1 MSLAARLQ
9 TLYGWTPNY
18 RLVLRKPVP
27 TGLEMTKVPQSNG
40 ISGWIV
46 LTYDNAIPV
55 CLWISAQECRKIPC
69 IVDERLCGD
78 TFLKVE
84 KVGPLDFVVADIW
97 VFNSNCVF
105 ACSTFQQRYE
115 WLPTLLKKFTSCV
128 PGVTANLVHK
138 SGYAFKIIKGY
149 EHHTNETPGKQG
161 YFEEGRG
168 LSVVKSLNISDCFE
182 VNGKGYLRVPDLKT
196 SEYLRSKSKEFEAV
210 CSQNEDGSWTL
221 VENIPDVD

>member
-1 MSLAARLQ
+1 MSLASKLL
-9 TLYGWTPNY
+9 THYDWTPNY

-55 CLWISAQECRKIPC
+55 CLWISAQECRKIPL

-78 TFLKVE
+78 TFFKVE
-84 KVGPLDFVVADIW
+84 KVGLLDFVVADIW
-97 VFNSNCVF
+97 MYNSNCVF

-115 WLPTLLKKFTSCV
+115 WLAHMLKTFVFCV
-128 PGVTANLVHK
+128 PGVTARLIHK
-138 SGYAFKIIKGY
+138 SDYDFKTTKGY
-149 EHHTNETPGKQG
+149 EYHTNETPGKQG
-161 YFEEGRG
+161 YFED
-168 LSVVKSLNISDCFE
+168 LFQMFKVVSLNISDCFE
-182 VNGKGYLRVPDLKT
+182 VNGKGYLKVPDLKT
-196 SEYLRSKSKEFEAV
+196 SDYLRSKPKEFEAR

-221 VENIPDVD
+221 TENIPDVD